1 LRGPNLDMF
10 GPRFI
15 ALSDA
20 YDLELRRVAHLA
32 WKEITKDQTKK
43 MDMREGVYAF
53 VGGPKYDPPCQSR
66 MSRLTASATKPEQSA
81 VCSQSSERIL

>member
-1 LRGPNLDMF
+1 LRGPNLDQL

-32 WKEITKDQTKK
+32 WDEIAKDQKK
-43 MDMREGVYAF
+43 KIAIHEGVYAF
-53 VGGPKYDPPCQSR
+53 VGGPKYVS
-66 MSRLTASATKPEQSA
+66 
-81 VCSQSSERIL
+81 

>member
-1 LRGPNLDMF
+1 VNPLRGPNLDSF

-32 WKEITKDQTKK
+32 WKEIAKNRKK
-43 MDMREGVYAF
+43 LMAMHEGVYAF
-53 VGGPKYDPPCQSR
+53 VGGPKNVPWFQVVKIC
-66 MSRLTASATKPEQSA
+66 
-81 VCSQSSERIL
+81 

>member
-1 LRGPNLDMF
+1 MRGPNLDMF

-32 WKEITKDQTKK
+32 WKEIAKDQTKK

-53 VGGPKYDPPCQSR
+53 VGGPKYVPLCQSR
-66 MSRLTASATKPEQSA
+66 MNQLTASATKPEQSA